1 MKHDRLPSDMDP
13 ADLNFPETLRLTVES
28 PTAARDEAQ
37 EAAAAADGEKKEAV
51 RTFADVTAFRRLLT
65 PRRVEV
71 LQSII
76 DDAPD
81 SIQALADRLGRN
93 YPEIHEDVEI
103 LADYGIVYYREQGRA
118 KAPYIPYKRIEIE
131 GTVAEAVPAA

>member
-1 MKHDRLPSDMDP
+1 MDP

-28 PTAARDEAQ
+28 PAAARDEAQ
-37 EAAAAADGEKKEAV
+37 EAAAAAADGEKRDAV
-51 RTFADVTAFRRLLT
+51 RTFADVTEFRRLLT

-71 LQSII
+71 IQSII

-81 SIQALADRLGRN
+81 SIQSLADRLGRN
-93 YPEIHEDVEI
+93 YPEVHEDVEI
-103 LADYGIVYYREQGRA
+103 LADYGIVYYREQGRS

-131 GTVAEAVPAA
+131 GTVAEAVSIA